1 MSTLIPRYLEWYEV
15 DGIELATFGYA
26 ISSISNGTPDR
37 KGKNYESPVIHGD
50 QFRQKRLSPRKETWT
65 IWICDAHPTTGVI
78 PSTEEGKRAQYN
90 ENYDTIMKLLNNT
103 AELLTVKHYR
113 IISSSPTVYAIREGF
128 CEIEGS
134 FSIDEHRELMYS
146 QFGVDVSFPD
156 PRWYEETGEETT
168 LTANLVSA
176 SSTSVAHNGS
186 SQAGTAPI
194 TYMQIIFQGGS
205 GGLVNPKLTN
215 STYPNSTS
223 TIGYTGTIAAG
234 HKVYIDTDSLSL
246 ETWNPATPSVYTNAI
261 SGLYRYGSRQDWME
275 IFPTSNTLTFSATS
289 GQGTITI
296 IYKKTYI

>member
-1 MSTLIPRYLEWYEV
+1 
-15 DGIELATFGYA
+15 
-26 ISSISNGTPDR
+26 
-37 KGKNYESPVIHGD
+37 
-50 QFRQKRLSPRKETWT
+50 
-65 IWICDAHPTTGVI
+65 
-78 PSTEEGKRAQYN
+78 
-90 ENYDTIMKLLNNT
+90 
-103 AELLTVKHYR
+103 
-113 IISSSPTVYAIREGF
+113 
-128 CEIEGS
+128 
-134 FSIDEHRELMYS
+134 MYS
-146 QFGVDVSFPD
+146 QFGVDVNFPD